1 MIIYII
7 SLSKMLS
14 LEQYKKEKKTIDIYE
29 ASKLA
34 VVLFF
39 VPLILLG
46 LPFYFLWRPVLQFYW
61 YDILIFS
68 LLFIVG
74 IVLHELIHG
83 LIFGLFAES
92 GFKSIRFGILW
103 SPITPYCHCVEPLK
117 LRHYIIGALMPA
129 IILGLIPAVIS
140 LFNGNLMLLIIGVFF
155 ISAAA
160 GDIMVIWILRKESME
175 TLVLDHPSEPGCFI
189 YRKHSR

>member
-1 MIIYII
+1 
-7 SLSKMLS
+7 MLS

-92 GFKSIRFGILW
+92 GFKSIRFGFLW

-140 LFNGNLMLLIIGVFF
+140 IFNGNLMLLIIGVFF

>member
-1 MIIYII
+1 M
-7 SLSKMLS
+7 
-14 LEQYKKEKKTIDIYE
+14 
-29 ASKLA
+29 
-34 VVLFF
+34 
-39 VPLILLG
+39 
-46 LPFYFLWRPVLQFYW
+46 
-61 YDILIFS
+61 
-68 LLFIVG
+68 
-74 IVLHELIHG
+74 
-83 LIFGLFAES
+83 GLFAES

-117 LRHYIIGALMPA
+117 LRHYIIGALMPT